1 MATIINLQKNLNKN
15 LTLGMVKQLKEAIND
30 LRKRVKKLEEDENK
44 DFTDA
49 VGKLIKEVREDK

>member
-1 MATIINLQKNLNKN
+1 MATIINLQKNLDKN

-30 LRKRVKKLEEDENK
+30 LRKRVKKLEEDDNK

>member
-1 MATIINLQKNLNKN
+1 MATIINLQKNLDKN

-30 LRKRVKKLEEDENK
+30 LRKRVKKLEEDDNK

-49 VGKLIKEVREDK
+49 VGKLIKEVKEDK

>member
-1 MATIINLQKNLNKN
+1 MATIINLQKNLDKN